1 MERKLVLSLIAC
13 AGLSFTSATVALA
26 DDRAPDS
33 SATTS
38 TDTSSTT
45 TPTAGPQQLGGR
57 NRWRPGSEQRR
68 QHPEVTPLK
77 TEGRLARAAL
87 LSAGQCRDRQH
98 GT

>member
-45 TPTAGPQQLGGR
+45 TPTPDPSDSTDR
-57 NRWRPGSEQRR
+57 HRWRPRSEQRR

-77 TEGRLARAAL
+77 TKGRLARAAL